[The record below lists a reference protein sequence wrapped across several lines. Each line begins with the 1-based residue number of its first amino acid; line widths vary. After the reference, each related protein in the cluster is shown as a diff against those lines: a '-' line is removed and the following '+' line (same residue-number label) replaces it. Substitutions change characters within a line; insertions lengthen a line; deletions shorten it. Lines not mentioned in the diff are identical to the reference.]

1 MQNCYYM
8 HTRRKPSHFNY
19 SIVYPLF
26 FSVWLFKFYWFELR
40 FCWNIA
46 VDSYRKIDII
56 VSNVEL
62 IWRNNTVDLPRENIK
77 SNPQKYYINTNWYS
91 CACVCVC
98 QWCLYTQRFRQNLT
112 SLHDWNFKHWLWSCI
127 FCIICGV
134 CVHFPFFFADVS
146 DLVFFMFNTNS
157 SQPHTV
163 KSKIRY
169 YFKN

>member
-91 CACVCVC
+91 CACVCVSVMFIHTTISPEFNEFAWLEFQTLTMKLYFLLYMWRLRAFSFFFC
-98 QWCLYTQRFRQNLT
+98 WCLWF
-112 SLHDWNFKHWLWSCI
+112 
-127 FCIICGV
+127 G
-134 CVHFPFFFADVS
+134 FFYV
-146 DLVFFMFNTNS
+146 
-157 SQPHTV
+157 
-163 KSKIRY
+163 
-169 YFKN
+169 